1 MSEIDRRTFLTGAAA
16 VSVGGPAALA
26 PCADATLTAAPAR
39 FYEQSIA
46 DLIVEYL
53 HPGPGYLIQ
62 LTPKQRWKMRYR
74 EERMA
79 RKGRKDPVM
88 ESRVGTWQ
96 GVRFIEEG

>member
-1 MSEIDRRTFLTGAAA
+1 MTEIDRRTFLTGAAA

-26 PCADATLTAAPAR
+26 PCADASAPLFPSAFTSWPTFR
-39 FYEQSIA
+39 EVIM
-46 DLIVEYL
+46 
-53 HPGPGYLIQ
+53 HPSMMDALR
-62 LTPKQRWKMRYR
+62 LTPKQRWKLRYR

-79 RKGRKDPVM
+79 RKGQKDPVI